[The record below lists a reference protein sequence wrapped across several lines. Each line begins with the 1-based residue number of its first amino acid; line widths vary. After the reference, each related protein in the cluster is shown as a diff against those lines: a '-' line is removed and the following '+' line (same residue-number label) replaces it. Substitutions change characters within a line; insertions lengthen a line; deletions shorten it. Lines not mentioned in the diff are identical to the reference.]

1 MVLTSAWPALLHYL
15 KAIVRAAAHV
25 RRGVRAILKFVFR
38 LALMS
43 LQDFL
48 SHLSE
53 ILDMPAADVQPGA
66 KLADLEG
73 RNDKHGSSQSPAPS
87 WQALQLAV
95 RQVSETGSLS
105 LLLPRA
111 SALAPP
117 AVAGL
122 AALV

>member
-1 MVLTSAWPALLHYL
+1 MPAQHLAEFPCSVAESL
-15 KAIVRAAAHV
+15 IVRAAAHV

-73 RNDKHGSSQSPAPS
+73 WNSMAMVSFIAFTDEYFGKTVP
-87 WQALQLAV
+87 V
-95 RQVSETGSLS
+95 RAI
-105 LLLPRA
+105 A
-111 SALAPP
+111 SCQTIAD
-117 AVAGL
+117 L
-122 AALV
+122 AALSGIDA